1 MFRNITDEEIEK
13 LSFEDCFKKLEE
25 VVKKLE
31 DNNSNLEDSIS
42 YYDLGVRL
50 KNHCNKKIKNAEL
63 KIQKLSDK
71 NDLKDYNQY

>member
-1 MFRNITDEEIEK
+1 MFKNISDEEIEK

-25 VVKKLE
+25 IVEILE

-50 KNHCNKKIKNAEL
+50 KNHCNKKLKNAEL

-71 NDLKDYNQY
+71 NDLKDFN

>member
-1 MFRNITDEEIEK
+1 MFKNITDEEIEK

-25 VVKKLE
+25 VVEKLE
-31 DNNSNLEDSIS
+31 DDNSNLEDSIS

-50 KNHCNKKIKNAEL
+50 RNHCSKKLKNAEL

-71 NDLKDYNQY
+71 NELKDFN

>member
-1 MFRNITDEEIEK
+1 MFKNITDEEIEK

-25 VVKKLE
+25 VVEKLE
-31 DNNSNLEDSIS
+31 DDNSNLEDSIS

-50 KNHCNKKIKNAEL
+50 RNHCNKKLKNAEL

-71 NDLKDYNQY
+71 SDLKDFN

>member
-1 MFRNITDEEIEK
+1 MFKNITDEEIEK

-25 VVKKLE
+25 VVEKLE
-31 DNNSNLEDSIS
+31 DDNSNLEDSIS

-50 KNHCNKKIKNAEL
+50 KNHCNKKLKNAEL

-71 NDLKDYNQY
+71 NDLKDFN

>member
-1 MFRNITDEEIEK
+1 MFKNITDEEIEK

-25 VVKKLE
+25 IVEKLE
-31 DNNSNLEDSIS
+31 DDNSNLEDSIS

-50 KNHCNKKIKNAEL
+50 KNHCNKKLKNAEL

-71 NDLKDYNQY
+71 NDLKDFN

>member
-1 MFRNITDEEIEK
+1 MFKNITDEEIEK

-25 VVKKLE
+25 VVEKLE
-31 DNNSNLEDSIS
+31 DDNSNLEDSIS

-50 KNHCNKKIKNAEL
+50 RNHCNKKLKNAEL

-71 NDLKDYNQY
+71 NELEDFN

>member
-1 MFRNITDEEIEK
+1 MFKNISDEEIEK

-25 VVKKLE
+25 IVEILE

-50 KNHCNKKIKNAEL
+50 KNHCNKKLRSAEL

-71 NDLKDYNQY
+71 NDLKDYN

>member
-25 VVKKLE
+25 VVEKLE
-31 DNNSNLEDSIS
+31 DDNSNLEDSIS

-50 KNHCNKKIKNAEL
+50 KNHCNKKLKNAEL

-71 NDLKDYNQY
+71 NDLKDFN

>member
-1 MFRNITDEEIEK
+1 MFKNISDDEIEK

-25 VVKKLE
+25 VVEKLE
-31 DNNSNLEDSIS
+31 DKNSNLEDSIS

-63 KIQKLSDK
+63 KIQKLSDR
-71 NDLKDYNQY
+71 NDLKDYN

>member
-1 MFRNITDEEIEK
+1 MFKNITDEEIEK

-25 VVKKLE
+25 VVEKLE
-31 DNNSNLEDSIS
+31 DDNSNLEDSIS

-50 KNHCNKKIKNAEL
+50 RNHCNNKLKNAEL

-71 NDLKDYNQY
+71 NDLKDFN

>member
-25 VVKKLE
+25 VVEKLE
-31 DNNSNLEDSIS
+31 DKNSNLEDSIS

-63 KIQKLSDK
+63 KIQKLSDR
-71 NDLKDYNQY
+71 NDLKDYN

>member
-1 MFRNITDEEIEK
+1 MFKNITDEEIEK

-25 VVKKLE
+25 VVEKLE
-31 DNNSNLEDSIS
+31 DDNSNLEDSIS

-50 KNHCNKKIKNAEL
+50 RNHCNKKLKNAEL

-71 NDLKDYNQY
+71 NELKDFN

>member
-1 MFRNITDEEIEK
+1 MFKNITDEEIEK

-25 VVKKLE
+25 VVEKLE
-31 DNNSNLEDSIS
+31 DDNSNLEDSIS

-50 KNHCNKKIKNAEL
+50 KNHCNKKLKNAEL

-71 NDLKDYNQY
+71 NELKDFN

>member
-1 MFRNITDEEIEK
+1 MFKNITDEEIEK

-25 VVKKLE
+25 VVEKLE
-31 DNNSNLEDSIS
+31 DDNSNLEDSIS

-50 KNHCNKKIKNAEL
+50 RNHCNKKLKNAEL

-71 NDLKDYNQY
+71 NDLKDFN